1 MKYITSQIAFF
12 TRGKKSKRDTLLL
25 LRFFLILL
33 FIITT
38 YSILFHGLM
47 LLEGQQHSWITGFYW
62 TLTVMST
69 LGFGDITFSS
79 DLGRIFSLIVL
90 LTGIVY
96 LLVMLPF
103 TFIQFFYA
111 PWLEA
116 QTQKR
121 TPKELPV
128 DTKNH
133 VILTTL
139 DPITLNLIK
148 KLLSYKYEYVIL
160 VDDLQKALELRDSGY
175 EVVLGD
181 YGDPE
186 TYNRL
191 RIQNAA
197 LVVATND
204 DMINTSIA
212 FTIRDICQHVPIV
225 TNADDDHA
233 LDILQL
239 AGSTHTFQ
247 FTKMLGKS
255 LGRRVLGG
263 NMGANI
269 LWQRDQLLIAEAP
282 AMRTALEGKTLAK
295 TRLREKTGVTVVGV
309 WERGSFETANPQ
321 TKISSSTVLVLAG
334 SAQQLEKFNRIFSI
348 SCSNFSSD
356 AKALI
361 LGGGR
366 VGNAAAE
373 ALKEQNIPYNI
384 VEKNRILSK
393 NSANHIYG
401 NAADIDVLHKAGIM
415 NARSVLITTHNDDM
429 NVYLTIYCRQ
439 LRPDVQIISRA
450 NSERTVSKL
459 HRAGA
464 DLVMSYASMAANSII
479 NLLNKEQVL
488 MLVEGLSVF
497 RASAQHSLVGKSLYE
512 SQIREETGCSVVAI
526 TREGRLNLNPDPFIP
541 LALHDELILIGSAEA
556 EKRFKEK
563 FASSAK

>member
-1 MKYITSQIAFF
+1 MKYIPSQLAFF
-12 TRGKKSKRDTLLL
+12 TRNKKAKRDTFLL
-25 LRFFLILL
+25 LRFFVILL

-38 YSILFHGLM
+38 YSILFHALM
-47 LLEGQQHSWITGFYW
+47 QLEGKEFSWITGFYW

-69 LGFGDITFSS
+69 LGFGDITFST
-79 DLGRIFSLIVL
+79 DIGLLFSMAVL

-116 QTQKR
+116 QAKTR
-121 TPKELPV
+121 TPKELPE

-133 VILTTL
+133 IILTTL
-139 DPITLNLIK
+139 DPITINLIK
-148 KLLSYKYEYVIL
+148 KLASYNFEYVIL
-160 VDDLQKALELRDSGY
+160 VDELQKALELRDAGY
-175 EVVLGD
+175 EIVLGD

-186 TYNRL
+186 TYTRL
-191 RIQNAA
+191 RVHQAA
-197 LVVATND
+197 MVVATND

-212 FTIRDICQHVPIV
+212 FTIRDVCPDIPIV
-225 TNADDDHA
+225 TNANEDHA
-233 LDILQL
+233 FDILNS

-247 FTKMLGKS
+247 FTKMLGRS
-255 LGRRVLGG
+255 LGRRVLGSS
-263 NMGANI
+263 MGANI

-282 AMRTALEGKTLAK
+282 AMRTSLEGKTLAK

-309 WERGSFETANPQ
+309 WERGHFESAHPQ

-334 SAQQLEKFNRIFSI
+334 SAEQLEKFNKLFSF
-348 SCSNFSSD
+348 SCSSFSSD
-356 AKALI
+356 SKALI

-373 ALKEQNIPYNI
+373 ALEEQNIPYNI
-384 VEKNRILSK
+384 VEKNRVLTK
-393 NSANHIYG
+393 NRGNSIYG
-401 NAADIDVLHKAGIM
+401 NAADFDTLHKAGIM

-429 NVYLTIYCRQ
+429 NVYLTIFCRQ

-450 NSERTVSKL
+450 NNERTVSKL

-479 NLLNKEQVL
+479 NLINQEQLL
-488 MLVEGLSVF
+488 MLVEGLSIF
-497 RASAQHSLVGKSLYE
+497 RASAQNSLAGKSLSE
-512 SQIREETGCSVVAI
+512 NHLREETGCSVVAI
-526 TREGRLNLNPDPFIP
+526 TREGKLILNPDPFSP
-541 LALHDELILIGSAEA
+541 LELNDELLLIGTADA
-556 EKRFKEK
+556 EKQFKERYG
-563 FASSAK
+563 SSIT

>member
-1 MKYITSQIAFF
+1 MKYIPSQLAFF
-12 TRGKKSKRDTLLL
+12 TRNKKARRDTFLL

-38 YSILFHGLM
+38 YSILFHVLM
-47 LLEGQQHSWITGFYW
+47 LLEGKEFSWITGFYW

-69 LGFGDITFSS
+69 LGFGDITFST
-79 DLGRIFSLIVL
+79 DIGLLFSMAVL

-116 QTQKR
+116 QAKTR
-121 TPKELPV
+121 TPKELPE

-133 VILTTL
+133 IILTTL
-139 DPITLNLIK
+139 DPITINLIK
-148 KLLSYKYEYVIL
+148 KLTAYNFEYVIL
-160 VDDLQKALELRDSGY
+160 VDELHKALELRDAGY
-175 EVVLGD
+175 EIVLGD

-186 TYNRL
+186 TYTRL
-191 RIQNAA
+191 RVQQAA
-197 LVVATND
+197 MVVATND

-212 FTIRDICQHVPIV
+212 FTIRDVCPDIPIV
-225 TNADDDHA
+225 TNANEDHA
-233 LDILQL
+233 FDILKS

-247 FTKMLGKS
+247 FTKMLGRS
-255 LGRRVLGG
+255 LGRRVLGSS
-263 NMGANI
+263 MGANI

-309 WERGSFETANPQ
+309 WERGDFESAHPQ

-334 SAQQLEKFNRIFSI
+334 SAEQLEKFNKLFSI
-348 SCSNFSSD
+348 SCSSFSSD
-356 AKALI
+356 SKALI

-373 ALKEQNIPYNI
+373 ALEEQKIPYNI
-384 VEKNRILSK
+384 VEKNRVLTKNRK
-393 NSANHIYG
+393 NSIYG
-401 NAADIDVLHKAGIM
+401 NAADFDTLHKAGIM

-429 NVYLTIYCRQ
+429 NVYLTIFCRQ

-479 NLLNKEQVL
+479 NLINQEQLL
-488 MLVEGLSVF
+488 MLVEGLSIF
-497 RASAQHSLVGKSLYE
+497 RASAQHSLAGKSLSE
-512 SQIREETGCSVVAI
+512 NHLREETGCSVVAI
-526 TREGRLNLNPDPFIP
+526 TREGKLILNPDPFSP
-541 LALHDELILIGSAEA
+541 LELNDELLLIGSADA
-556 EKRFKEK
+556 EKQFKERYG
-563 FASSAK
+563 SSVH

>member
-1 MKYITSQIAFF
+1 
-12 TRGKKSKRDTLLL
+12 
-25 LRFFLILL
+25 
-33 FIITT
+33 
-38 YSILFHGLM
+38 
-47 LLEGQQHSWITGFYW
+47 
-62 TLTVMST
+62 MST
-69 LGFGDITFSS
+69 LGFGDITFTT
-79 DLGRIFSLIVL
+79 DLGRIFSIIVL

-116 QTQKR
+116 QTKKR
-121 TPKELPV
+121 TPKGLPE

-133 VILTTL
+133 IILTSL
-139 DPITLNLIK
+139 DPITTNLIK
-148 KLLSYKYEYVIL
+148 KLSAANYEYVIL
-160 VDDLQKALELRDSGY
+160 VDDQQKALELHDSGY
-175 EVVLGD
+175 EIVLGD

-204 DMINTSIA
+204 DLINTSIA
-212 FTIRDICQHVPIV
+212 FTIRDICQNVPIV
-225 TNADDDHA
+225 TNANEDHS
-233 LDILQL
+233 LDILKF

-247 FTKMLGKS
+247 FTSMLGKS

-263 NMGANI
+263 KRGANI

-282 AMRTALEGKTLAK
+282 AMRTALEGTTLAK

-309 WERGSFETANPQ
+309 WERGHFKSANPQ

-334 SAQQLEKFNRIFSI
+334 SAQQLEKFDRIFSI
-348 SCSNFSSD
+348 SCATFSNDSR
-356 AKALI
+356 ALI

-373 ALKEQNIPYNI
+373 ALEEQNVPYNI
-384 VEKNRILSK
+384 VEKNRTLTK
-393 NSANHIYG
+393 NRDNYIYG
-401 NAADIDVLHKAGIM
+401 NAADIDILHKAGIM
-415 NARSVLITTHNDDM
+415 KARSVLITTHNDDM

-450 NSERTVSKL
+450 NNEITVSKL

-479 NLLNKEQVL
+479 NLLNQEQVL
-488 MLVEGLSVF
+488 MLVEGLSIF
-497 RASAQHSLVGKSLYE
+497 RASALHSLAGKSLSE
-512 SQIREETGCSVVAI
+512 SRIREETGCSVVAI
-526 TREGRLNLNPDPFIP
+526 TREGNLNLNPDPFGP
-541 LALHDELILIGSAEA
+541 LALNDELLLVGSAEA
-556 EKRFKEK
+556 EKYFKEK
-563 FASSAK
+563 YGSSVK

>member
-1 MKYITSQIAFF
+1 MKFIPSQLAYF
-12 TRGKKSKRDTLLL
+12 TRNKKAKRDTFLL
-25 LRFFLILL
+25 LRFFLFLL

-38 YSILFHGLM
+38 YSIVFHILM
-47 LLEGQQHSWITGFYW
+47 QLEGKEFSWITGFYW

-69 LGFGDITFSS
+69 LGFGDITFST
-79 DLGRIFSLIVL
+79 DIGLLFSMIVL

-116 QTQKR
+116 QAKTR
-121 TPKELPV
+121 TPKELPE

-133 VILTTL
+133 IILTAL
-139 DPITLNLIK
+139 DPITINLIN
-148 KLLSYKYEYVIL
+148 KLVSYNYEYVIL
-160 VDDLQKALELRDSGY
+160 VDELSKALELHDLGY
-175 EVVLGD
+175 ETVLGD

-191 RIQNAA
+191 RVQNAA

-212 FTIRDICQHVPIV
+212 FTIREVCQNIPIV
-225 TNADDDHA
+225 TNADEDHA
-233 LDILQL
+233 LDILGS

-247 FTKMLGKS
+247 FTRMLGKS

-263 NMGANI
+263 HMGANI

-309 WERGSFETANPQ
+309 WERGNFESAQPQ

-334 SAQQLEKFNRIFSI
+334 SAEQLEKFDRIFSI
-348 SCSNFSSD
+348 SCENFSSD
-356 AKALI
+356 SKALI

-373 ALKEQNIPYNI
+373 ALEEQKIPYMV
-384 VEKNRILSK
+384 VEKNRILTK
-393 NSANHIYG
+393 NRENYIYG
-401 NAADIDVLHKAGIM
+401 NAADLDILQEAGIM

-479 NLLNKEQVL
+479 NLLNQEQVL
-488 MLVEGLSVF
+488 MLVEGLSIF
-497 RASAQHSLVGKSLYE
+497 RASAQHSLAGKSLSE
-512 SQIREETGCSVVAI
+512 NKIREETGCSVVAI
-526 TREGRLNLNPDPFIP
+526 TREGTLNLNPDPFSP
-541 LALHDELILIGSAEA
+541 LVLDDELILIGTAEA
-556 EKRFKEK
+556 EKHFKK
-563 FASSAK
+563 QHGSTAK